1 MKVLVA
7 DMSKFNQGRKSIQV
21 ILKKTTVSGP
31 CWDSRAFGHMGEM
44 CAGSFY
50 SIEKRAESQGWGD
63 CSVGKCLLSKHE
75 DLSSGLQH
83 LWKSRCGAG
92 TCNPST
98 GSMEKSGPAFL
109 VQLVNSGSQRDPVSK
124 TKVERN

>member
-1 MKVLVA
+1 MSMSTLRNQGKGRAQDRVKVLVA

-21 ILKKTTVSGP
+21 TLKGTTVSGP

-63 CSVGKCLLSKHE
+63 CSVGKS
-75 DLSSGLQH
+75 
-83 LWKSRCGAG
+83 
-92 TCNPST
+92 
-98 GSMEKSGPAFL
+98 
-109 VQLVNSGSQRDPVSK
+109 
-124 TKVERN
+124 VEQA